1 MMDKEEIINLL
12 ISILKIIVGIVAI
25 SACLLIVEFLWGN
38 FIEFSYKS
46 SAKALFG
53 NDIIFPY
60 IILPFLLAFI
70 FMVFLFLI
78 GVVTEV
84 SEKLHKWYK
93 ELKPTWWMNL
103 IVIYAFGWLLIY
115 IIYFQINPG
124 SW

>member
-1 MMDKEEIINLL
+1 MDKEEIINLL
-12 ISILKIIVGIVAI
+12 ISILKIIAGIVAI
-25 SACLLIVEFLWGN
+25 AAFLLISEHLLD
-38 FIEFSYKS
+38 ILIKFSYKIFT
-46 SAKALFG
+46 KALFG
-53 NDIIFPY
+53 NDIIFKY

-70 FMVFLFLI
+70 FMFFLFLI

-84 SEKLHKWYK
+84 YEKLHKWYK

-103 IVIYAFGWLLIY
+103 IVIYAIGWLLIY